1 MVDWME
7 IGGVGHPRLI
17 PILLTTSKID
27 LLYEYVICA
36 VATQGAYG
44 IDEWTTKYKILLS
57 MDGTTMV
64 TYQENNVN
72 RVFFHKIHVHI
83 HVHIKTSQKCVGPRT
98 LSKFL

>member
-1 MVDWME
+1 ME

-17 PILLTTSKID
+17 PILPTTSKID

-64 TYQENNVN
+64 TYQKTMLTEY
-72 RVFFHKIHVHI
+72 FS
-83 HVHIKTSQKCVGPRT
+83 IKFMCIYMYI
-98 LSKFL
+98 SKQAKSV